1 MGYRIPNGGTF
12 QHAAIYEV
20 ALPFTAISNA
30 AEAVA
35 TVVGADLD
43 AGDIVLITSGW
54 SKLDNKVVR
63 VKAATATAITLEG
76 IDTTDT
82 QIFPAGNGAGTLK
95 KVLTWVQIPQ
105 VTDLAFSGGEQNY
118 LDVVFLEN
126 DQGKQIPTD
135 KSAASM
141 VLTIADDPAQP
152 FNGVL
157 MKADAGKQ
165 VGAARLNLP
174 GNDTL
179 FYGVYTS
186 FSKQPAVSR
195 NNLLTRTVSLALQ
208 SEPTRYLTAVI

>member
-1 MGYRIPNGGTF
+1 MGYKIPNGGTF
-12 QHAAIYEV
+12 QHAATYEA

-30 AEAVA
+30 PEAVA

-165 VGAARLNLP
+165 VEAARLNLP

-179 FYGVYTS
+179 FYGAYTS